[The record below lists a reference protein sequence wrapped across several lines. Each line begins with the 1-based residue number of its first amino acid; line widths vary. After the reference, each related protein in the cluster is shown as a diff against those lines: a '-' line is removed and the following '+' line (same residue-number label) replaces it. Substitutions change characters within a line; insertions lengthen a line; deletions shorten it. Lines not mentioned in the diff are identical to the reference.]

1 MEIAKNVYQCH
12 IENEKNA
19 QVMHPGG
26 SNVYF
31 IGDPN
36 QEMILL
42 DTGEHSRRWTK
53 TILNYYEQLGK
64 PKITSIVIT
73 HGHGDHTGGIERL
86 HEIMQCP
93 VRCHPKLVKGLKTFV
108 DDEDTIVKLGSKEI
122 LHTGGDVSLRVI
134 FTPGHSDDHVC
145 YYLAREKILFTGDTI
160 LGNSPST
167 VSDLADYMKSLER
180 LGRLRVDTI
189 CPAHGQVISQPS
201 GQTKVKRAG
210 NMRIQWYMDHRQL
223 RETQILGA
231 LGKGISDVDKIVSEI
246 YPKNLK
252 KALRRPAASNV
263 RTHLDKLKKEKRV
276 EEKPAEYTINNK

>member
-210 NMRIQWYMDHRQL
+210 NMRIQWYTDHRQL

>member
-53 TILNYYEQLGK
+53 TITDYYEQLGK
-64 PKITSIVIT
+64 PKMTSIVIT

-108 DDEDTIVKLGSKEI
+108 DDEDMIIKLRAQEI
-122 LHTGGDVSLRVI
+122 LRTGGNVSLRAI

-145 YYLAREKILFTGDTI
+145 YYLAREKMLFTGDTI

-189 CPAHGQVISQPS
+189 CPAHGQVVSQPT
-201 GQTKVKRAG
+201 GQPKAKRAG
-210 NMRIQWYMDHRQL
+210 NTRIQWYIDHRQL
-223 RETQILGA
+223 RENQILGA
-231 LGKGISDVDKIVSEI
+231 LEKGIGDIDKIVREI

-263 RTHLDKLKKEKRV
+263 KTHLDKLSKEKRI
-276 EEKPAEYTINNK
+276 EEKPVEYTLSK

>member
-31 IGDPN
+31 IGDPT

-145 YYLAREKILFTGDTI
+145 YYLAREKMLFTGDTI

-180 LGRLRVDTI
+180 LARLQVDTI
-189 CPAHGQVISQPS
+189 CPAHGQVVSQPQ
-201 GQTKVKRAG
+201 GQPRAKRTG
-210 NMRIQWYMDHRQL
+210 NTRIQWYIDHRQL
-223 RETQILGA
+223 RENQILGA
-231 LGKGISDVDKIVSEI
+231 LEKGIGDIDKIVKEI

-252 KALRRPAASNV
+252 KKLRKPAAGNV
-263 RTHLDKLKKEKRV
+263 KTHLDKLSKEKRI
-276 EEKPAEYTINNK
+276 EERPAEYGLSK